1 MVKFLRRNPDSMEC
15 TTLEGEKI
23 IKANEYASYQNTLGR
38 RSTLVGPY
46 THMSKYSYPTDV
58 SVSSHYGYTSWGL
71 WRDSRNLSSSLYAKK
86 QKNIKSF
93 SILLMS
99 AAFIVVLAVLCVAG
113 LAFYFST
120 FKTDLSES
128 ILAFD
133 CTFRVARGDIYTTG
147 LRTNSTPVY
156 RQKTAFYER
165 LIDTSLEHSGLT
177 VSRAEIMSFGDG
189 PTIVLS
195 FRVFLDMRKIKIT
208 INNVEEHIRTAFL
221 SEVLNPNSPFKSIRI
236 DPDSIEI
243 KRLLDQDVLKTAL
256 LTRHETFPSG
266 TMVKPSG
273 PAPAAGSEHT
283 ETRHVTKKTGVI
295 EKTIHKFT
303 PRVPSAPSPDTRG
316 AGGTGGSVLLEAAE
330 SDIDMDNLPVIQGSF
345 EITKTDADITQKRM
359 TGSTEPAGHGGGSRT
374 TVTLK
379 PFTVSPVQLAVGG
392 GPGSKPKHETATA
405 KIEKMDKHGATTK
418 KIKTTSAS
426 KPSAPSGGGRRS
438 TYATSTMR
446 TTPKG
451 SRSTTTTTTT
461 TTTTPPTTTT
471 AKTTTTTTTTTALP
485 STTPLTQVARTTS
498 RLTTLRYQ
506 VLASQPVLANTVHG
520 GTSSSSSSSSMEQ
533 NDDDDEAVLLV
544 GDELPYESY
553 GVDPVRPTAPTATI
567 ITNDTLLETIFQ
579 AILNDSMPAD
589 LSDDQRRRRV
599 DLEPD
604 SIPKLDVNL
613 FTSAPVLDKQ
623 PWHPISQPNQQQQQ
637 QQSVESSPGLKA
649 DQRTGLVPG
658 RKKPSLA
665 EEILYRNRPSD
676 IESSLPYTENPNG
689 QIYYQSYT
697 NPSFGSSTL
706 GIEPL
711 GVLDVRPYPLPVDK
725 IHEEVI
731 PDFKYLTPTAVDAS
745 EQLLNLTLDEHRFEH
760 LGDGVIAKKPE
771 SVPRWPAEATE
782 PAEPETT
789 TAMMVEESPE
799 TTTVATVTTVTQEQ
813 TSGDGS
819 STEPNSTES
828 YYGQDGPGGQAPSDE
843 LSSGGL
849 DDGLVDVAMDLESR
863 HSPDD
868 EQQLLAMT
876 TTISSTSATELTS
889 VTAGEDSGEQPA
901 STTSGITSSADGSS
915 EVTASSSEEVTTTT
929 AAAAAAGEEASGEVS
944 SEANRTSTT
953 YVEVETVKYTPTMTP
968 PTTITL
974 PELFPIT
981 KWEFVNGTRRTTVE
995 KPPTRKVFNETLQAL
1010 IVENVQPE
1018 ATTVAM
1024 AAAPQNRPASGPA
1037 VDLEDLKASRVNA
1050 TTNLQN
1056 LSDIFDTLASKLGIQ
1071 PEASGKLPP
1080 FASLAKIKN
1089 QYRNTVNRTGAPGP
1103 GRPRTTT
1110 TTTAPTTTTTMR
1122 AKRKKTL
1129 PTVARTVTTSST
1141 PVYRTRTPESY
1152 PETTPLPRVI
1162 PTVTNDEIDDV
1173 VPVMLESSFSSSE
1186 VSSSSAASAA
1196 ASSEMVAVVGQAE
1209 VEVIDPN
1216 RYEEMLNSLATP
1228 SASLTRTTTIAPS
1241 TLVTLLPVKSNSG
1254 IRNFRPKTKRPAASA
1269 GGLRRAT
1276 SPEPAGPAAHNPG
1289 DDKNERRKMAVEGKL
1304 MNANKTDDDDSG
1316 PPPAVVPTGSGTG
1329 TGSAVPVA
1337 SDGHQERGTG
1347 ATSNRHRP
1355 PESNKNNTM
1364 VETVV
1369 RASMRFDS

>member
-1 MVKFLRRNPDSMEC
+1 MDPIYGTNKNKYLQSIAGSDYYRTPSTLRPM
-15 TTLEGEKI
+15 
-23 IKANEYASYQNTLGR
+23 ANEYASYQNTLGR

-133 CTFRVARGDIYTTG
+133 CTFRVSRGDIYTTG

-256 LTRHETFPSG
+256 LTRQHETYPSG
-266 TMVKPSG
+266 TMVKPSQS
-273 PAPAAGSEHT
+273 APPSSDHT

-303 PRVPSAPSPDTRG
+303 PRVPASAAAPAPDTR
-316 AGGTGGSVLLEAAE
+316 GGSVLLEAAE

-359 TGSTEPAGHGGGSRT
+359 TGSTEPAGHGASRAT

-392 GPGSKPKHETATA
+392 GSAAGKPKYETATA

-426 KPSAPSGGGRRS
+426 KAPSAGGGRRS
-438 TYATSTMR
+438 TYAAASSTTR
-446 TTPKG
+446 TPSKG
-451 SRSTTTTTTT
+451 SRSTTTTTAPTTTTTTSTTT
-461 TTTTPPTTTT
+461 TTTTP
-471 AKTTTTTTTTTALP
+471 LP

-506 VLASQPVLANTVHG
+506 VLASQPGLVANTVRD
-520 GTSSSSSSSSMEQ
+520 TSSSSSSMEPDDGEG
-533 NDDDDEAVLLV
+533 DDDGDAVLLV

-553 GVDPVRPTAPTATI
+553 GVDPTPPTTI
-567 ITNDTLLETIFQ
+567 LTNDTLLETIFQ
-579 AILNDSMPAD
+579 AILNDSMPED
-589 LSDDQRRRRV
+589 LSEDQRRRRV

-637 QQSVESSPGLKA
+637 PVDPPGLKA
-649 DQRTGLVPG
+649 DQRTGLAGVPP

-745 EQLLNLTLDEHRFEH
+745 EQLLNLTLLDEHRFEH

-771 SVPRWPAEATE
+771 SPRTPDTE
-782 PAEPETT
+782 QESGTATT
-789 TAMMVEESPE
+789 TAMMMEESPE
-799 TTTVATVTTVTQEQ
+799 TTTTVTTVTQE
-813 TSGDGS
+813 TSS
-819 STEPNSTES
+819 EESNSTES
-828 YYGQDGPGGQAPSDE
+828 YYGQDDGPE
-843 LSSGGL
+843 LSSGGGGL

-876 TTISSTSATELTS
+876 TTTTTVTDLTS
-889 VTAGEDSGEQPA
+889 VTAGEESGEQQLT
-901 STTSGITSSADGSS
+901 STTSGITSGEGSS
-915 EVTASSSEEVTTTT
+915 EEQSSVTTPRSEEVTTTT
-929 AAAAAAGEEASGEVS
+929 TSGGGSGEVS
-944 SEANRTSTT
+944 SEVNRTSTT
-953 YVEVETVKYTPTMTP
+953 YVEVETVKYTPTVTP

-1010 IVENVQPE
+1010 VVENVQPE
-1018 ATTVAM
+1018 VTTVAM
-1024 AAAPQNRPASGPA
+1024 APPGRLPSGS

-1080 FASLAKIKN
+1080 FSSLSKIKN
-1089 QYRNTVNRTGAPGP
+1089 QYRNTVNRTGAGG

-1110 TTTAPTTTTTMR
+1110 TTVMPTTTTTMR
-1122 AKRKKTL
+1122 VKRKKTR
-1129 PTVARTVTTSST
+1129 PTVPRTTTSTTST
-1141 PVYRTRTPESY
+1141 PAYRTRTESY
-1152 PETTPLPRVI
+1152 PETTTPLSRVI

-1173 VPVMLESSFSSSE
+1173 VPVMLESSSE
-1186 VSSSSAASAA
+1186 VSSSSAA
-1196 ASSEMVAVVGQAE
+1196 ASSEVVAVVGQAE

-1216 RYEEMLNSLATP
+1216 RYEEMLNSLAIP
-1228 SASLTRTTTIAPS
+1228 SGSSHRTTTVAPPS

-1254 IRNFRPKTKRPAASA
+1254 IRNFRPKTKRPASASA
-1269 GGLRRAT
+1269 SLRRAST
-1276 SPEPAGPAAHNPG
+1276 EPSVPVAHNQ
-1289 DDKNERRKMAVEGKL
+1289 DDKNESRKMAVGGKL
-1304 MNANKTDDDDSG
+1304 MNANKTDDDDSR
-1316 PPPAVVPTGSGTG
+1316 PPSGTG

-1337 SDGHQERGTG
+1337 ASAHEERG
-1347 ATSNRHRP
+1347 ASQSPAVSTSKRHP
-1355 PESNKNNTM
+1355 GSNKNNTM